1 MYVRSKTNYETVIP
15 PMRTFSSRWIVQS
28 PANNID
34 TGAVTPGG
42 LNRVNCPAIRALP
55 PVDRDTKY
63 SRCKLLT
70 EKITDVMSLQPSTTY
85 RLAMTWLED
94 FHVALHT
101 GKLDEFTGHR
111 GADARNTFHN
121 LSQISVPDSVT
132 LSQLSF
138 ADQGECPLLE
148 DKQPVPEMDKSDSQE
163 KAAGPAPATS
173 TITSPIVATEGAA
186 AESKATDATD
196 SAPGSASAP
205 VVFASPPRR
214 RGLSR
219 HAAKKEESRKEM
231 KAAKRIIASIREGR
245 KTRSIKL
252 SHMEILNGPYSRR
265 TTMPLVERLGLP
277 PFEITGV
284 LAVVKYSVGQAV
296 PVIKVIPQAERLRH
310 AIQAI
315 DETNN
320 HALLARWDDYGY
332 ATYDQLKLMEKVV
345 VAKNNFAL
353 VQATVDW
360 IETVEFQVEDIVES
374 LKDTLDI
381 TKVNVHVTKTTPKV
395 NTTCTE
401 LTILHV

>member
-1 MYVRSKTNYETVIP
+1 MYVRSKANYETVIP

-42 LNRVNCPAIRALP
+42 LNRVNCPVIRALP

-70 EKITDVMSLQPSTTY
+70 EKIKDVMSLQPSTTY

-111 GADARNTFHN
+111 GADARNSFHN

-173 TITSPIVATEGAA
+173 TITSPIVATEGAV
-186 AESKATDATD
+186 AESEATDATD

-205 VVFASPPRR
+205 IVFASPPKR

-219 HAAKKEESRKEM
+219 RAEKK
-231 KAAKRIIASIREGR
+231 
-245 KTRSIKL
+245 
-252 SHMEILNGPYSRR
+252 
-265 TTMPLVERLGLP
+265 
-277 PFEITGV
+277 
-284 LAVVKYSVGQAV
+284 
-296 PVIKVIPQAERLRH
+296 
-310 AIQAI
+310 
-315 DETNN
+315 
-320 HALLARWDDYGY
+320 
-332 ATYDQLKLMEKVV
+332 
-345 VAKNNFAL
+345 
-353 VQATVDW
+353 
-360 IETVEFQVEDIVES
+360 
-374 LKDTLDI
+374 
-381 TKVNVHVTKTTPKV
+381 
-395 NTTCTE
+395 
-401 LTILHV
+401 

>member
-1 MYVRSKTNYETVIP
+1 
-15 PMRTFSSRWIVQS
+15 
-28 PANNID
+28 
-34 TGAVTPGG
+34 
-42 LNRVNCPAIRALP
+42 
-55 PVDRDTKY
+55 
-63 SRCKLLT
+63 
-70 EKITDVMSLQPSTTY
+70 
-85 RLAMTWLED
+85 MTWLED

-381 TKVNVHVTKTTPKV
+381 TKVDYKAAVEMKPYSIPINITYPLLVFYLSDHF
-395 NTTCTE
+395 
-401 LTILHV
+401 L

>member
-1 MYVRSKTNYETVIP
+1 
-15 PMRTFSSRWIVQS
+15 
-28 PANNID
+28 
-34 TGAVTPGG
+34 
-42 LNRVNCPAIRALP
+42 
-55 PVDRDTKY
+55 
-63 SRCKLLT
+63 
-70 EKITDVMSLQPSTTY
+70 
-85 RLAMTWLED
+85 MTWLED

-111 GADARNTFHN
+111 GADARNIFHN

-138 ADQGECPLLE
+138 ADQGECPLLK
-148 DKQPVPEMDKSDSQE
+148 DKQPILEMDKSDSQE

-196 SAPGSASAP
+196 SALGSVSDP
-205 VVFASPPRR
+205 IVFASPPKR

-219 HAAKKEESRKEM
+219 RAAKKEESRKER
-231 KAAKRIIASIREGR
+231 KVAKRIIASIREGI
-245 KTRSIKL
+245 KTRSVKL
-252 SHMEILNGPYSRR
+252 SHMEILHGPYSRR
-265 TTMPLVERLGLP
+265 TTMSLVERLGLP

-284 LAVVKYSVGQAV
+284 LAVVKYNVGQAV
-296 PVIKVIPQAERLRH
+296 PVIKAIPQAERLRH

-320 HALLARWDDYGY
+320 HDLLARWDDYGY

-353 VQATVDW
+353 VQTTVDW
-360 IETVEFQVEDIVES
+360 IETVEFQVEDIVEPF
-374 LKDTLDI
+374 KDTLDI
-381 TKVNVHVTKTTPKV
+381 TKPLLK
-395 NTTCTE
+395 
-401 LTILHV
+401 I